1 MGQIWKN
8 AGFIYG
14 LSGKMLGL
22 SLVYGR
28 RKKKLGLLV
37 DHWIAVKTGHK
48 NHRFCPFCFMGN
60 TMVSGE
66 DVPFNQVRFAIM
78 FRVASY
84 G

>member
-1 MGQIWKN
+1 MVYLVKCWAYLWFMG
-8 AGFIYG
+8 GG
-14 LSGKMLGL
+14 
-22 SLVYGR
+22 
-28 RKKKLGLLV
+28 KKLGLLV
-37 DHWIAVKTGHK
+37 DHWIAVKTEHK